1 MTAGFPEPAVLI
13 GSEAEAGRV
22 LRVVHPLRLNKRGLA
37 GFGVAALFLPV
48 VVLIVAEAGNVNP
61 VVPVLYMLAGSLVIV
76 GLILW
81 AFTGTRIRICEHGL
95 IVSTMAGKWSRFYI
109 PYATIDPGSVMV
121 HPVPRRG
128 GAYRYKPITAMTRR
142 YPWPAM
148 RQLILATCPV
158 FPRINHLFP
167 YGNLSLKLRDPR
179 YGQPLNIWGAPY
191 SRHGISFRAL
201 HPVFASPWW
210 RARPAVR
217 GFPPRAQWVLSAMRP
232 LLDYPELIPVL
243 IHNDQP
249 VMRWMFGTDRPE
261 WLLRQIEDA
270 MVAAQVPDAEG
281 FTARALAHPYDR
293 PPKDIPADPQLW

>member
-1 MTAGFPEPAVLI
+1 MTGGGFPEPAVLI

-22 LRVVHPLRLNKRGLA
+22 LRVVHPLRPNTRGLV
-37 GFGVAALFLPV
+37 GFLIAALILPV
-48 VVLIVAEAGNVNP
+48 IVLMVAVAGNADP
-61 VVPVLYMLAGSLVIV
+61 ITLFLYMLAIDLVIL
-76 GLILW
+76 GLILG
-81 AFTGTRIRICEHGL
+81 AYAATRIRVCEHGL
-95 IVSTMAGKWSRFYI
+95 IFSNVSGSKRNLFYI
-109 PYATIDPGSVMV
+109 PYATIDPGSAMV
-121 HPVPRRG
+121 HPVPRRD
-128 GAYRYKPITAMTRR
+128 GAYRYKPIAVAEED

-158 FPRINHLFP
+158 LPRIFLP
-167 YGNLSLKLRDPR
+167 AR
-179 YGQPLNIWGAPY
+179 YGSPLNVWEAPY
-191 SRHGISFRAL
+191 IRHGISFRAL

-210 RARPAVR
+210 RARPAMR

-293 PPKDIPADPQLW
+293 PPKDIPGDPQLW